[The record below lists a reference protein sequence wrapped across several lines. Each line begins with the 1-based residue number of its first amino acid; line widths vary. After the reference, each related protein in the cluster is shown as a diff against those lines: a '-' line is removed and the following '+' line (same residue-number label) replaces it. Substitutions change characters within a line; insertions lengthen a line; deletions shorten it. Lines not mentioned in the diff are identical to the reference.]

1 MKYPK
6 LFAAIGITLVSAFL
20 FSIFGNAQ
28 QSDDGFNLSQ
38 KEQINSLIRE
48 YILENPEIIPEAVE
62 ILRARQNANALMQS
76 QDLLYNDGYSFV
88 AGNEDGDVTL
98 VEFYDYNC
106 GYCKQVPDV
115 IARLIEEDDNLKV
128 IFKELPILAESSEFA
143 SIAAMASMK
152 QNKFLDFHNAL
163 MKNNR
168 ALTEDLILQIATEIG
183 IDEDKLLKDM
193 ADPEIESNIMKNKYL
208 VQNIGVSG
216 TPGFVIGD
224 QIIPG
229 FIPYERL
236 KEIVNEQRNI
246 RAM

>member
-1 MKYPK
+1 
-6 LFAAIGITLVSAFL
+6 
-20 FSIFGNAQ
+20 
-28 QSDDGFNLSQ
+28 
-38 KEQINSLIRE
+38 
-48 YILENPEIIPEAVE
+48 
-62 ILRARQNANALMQS
+62 
-76 QDLLYNDGYSFV
+76 
-88 AGNEDGDVTL
+88 
-98 VEFYDYNC
+98 
-106 GYCKQVPDV
+106 
-115 IARLIEEDDNLKV
+115 
-128 IFKELPILAESSEFA
+128 
-143 SIAAMASMK
+143 MASMK